1 MVNGTN
7 NIQEKSEENIMK
19 KLTFNKKGVTHHPLK
34 SWELSNGTTVAI
46 YQGERGANPDLD
58 FVLKYLAP
66 NKRLRAISHT
76 HWIVDLLIKSFS
88 NNINV
93 DEFIGKWLSL
103 YDQIEPFQSVDERNN
118 YELLYTEEFT
128 SSYDIALNQHG
139 TYRVDFLST
148 IIELFIKC
156 EKQTPNAFMFKGL
169 LRLMKDFTEGKKDFY
184 QIISYSKRV

>member
-1 MVNGTN
+1 MN
-7 NIQEKSEENIMK
+7 NTQEKLEGNIMK
-19 KLTFNKKGVTHHPLK
+19 KLTFNKKGVKHSPIK
-34 SWELSNGTTVAI
+34 SWELSNGVFVAI
-46 YQGERGANPDLD
+46 YQGERGANPEMD
-58 FVLKYLAP
+58 FVVKYLAP

-93 DEFIGKWLSL
+93 DEFVGEWLRL
-103 YDQIEPFQSVDERNN
+103 YDQIQPFQSIDERNN
-118 YELLYTEEFT
+118 YELIYTEDFK
-128 SSYDIALNQHG
+128 SNYDIALNHYG

-184 QIISYSKRV
+184 QVIGLSKRV